1 MTNVLF
7 FFCLS
12 WITLANTEKNL
23 TTINIPFN
31 TSIPI
36 ICTSNSVIKIS
47 NISVETNS
55 KCAPKNC
62 SLSEQENVR
71 TRSTCN
77 GQSSC
82 NITSNMPNSCLLELG
97 FFSLSYS
104 CLEVAHSCNFD
115 NSWCGWMRFP
125 KGKGIYKWKRKKGA
139 TKTKFT
145 GPSKDHTS
153 VSVTGF
159 YVYSNA
165 KNGNTSDIAQLTSG
179 PIVSGP
185 KQCLSFWY
193 HMYGD
198 DIGSLR
204 VFQLNNVKG
213 NEKRIFRKKSNQ
225 SDAWHQ
231 EKIDLKKIVGTYK
244 IRFEAIHGNGPKGD
258 IALDDISIVNKM
270 CSDFNSQCRSS
281 PGACKGTIDH
291 IKSCQHVNETIE
303 LTECSNIYMNI
314 DKSSL
319 RFEPKFIPIACYA
332 IYQQIN
338 DSLCT
343 NVSSWD
349 LCTLDMSKYIQ
360 DHPECFNRYTMKTEY
375 ECEDPQETVMNSTK
389 FTETTPALFDITA
402 QMTTEQLETT
412 YLHLQTTDKSHIT
425 VAFIPLTSEPLHVT
439 ESWASKSES
448 QQLLDRSIVA
458 GLAVGAV
465 VCFGIIIGLIILYC
479 NRRSNTYKKGNEL
492 KYKSDN
498 ALNQKI
504 NLPPMNSN
512 TINKVLCD
520 ADPDYQHY
528 YEIKDIKRSFVN
540 MQTEND
546 LADNQKYNIPDQ
558 NNITGKR
565 HEIGRHLNNSDYTV
579 TEENDIGETGLHS
592 FNVLKLQGKQDGK
605 TIDKNNKTTTLSG
618 RENNYTIIDQS
629 RIEQD
634 HEYDVISA
642 HNDICHSSLP
652 EISESATYV
661 VLDPR
666 ETGFN
671 RSTDHLFKDCKDVP
685 NKFETSSLVN
695 INGNTMR
702 LKTATSASNVA
713 LDPKE
718 TRFNRTKRLT
728 F

>member
-23 TTINIPFN
+23 ITINIPFN
-31 TSIPI
+31 NSIPI
-36 ICTSNSVIKIS
+36 ICTGNSAIKIS
-47 NISVETNS
+47 NISVEKNS

-71 TRSTCN
+71 TRNTCN

-104 CLEVAHSCNFD
+104 CLAVAHSCNFD
-115 NSWCGWMRFP
+115 NSWCGWMRSP
-125 KGKGIYKWKRKKGA
+125 KGKRIYKWKRKKGA

-153 VSVTGF
+153 VSVTGI

-165 KNGNTSDIAQLTSG
+165 RNGNTSDVAQLTSG

-213 NEKRIFRKKSNQ
+213 NEKRIFIKESNQ

-231 EKIDLKKIVGTYK
+231 ETIDLNKIGGTYK

-258 IALDDISIVNKM
+258 IALDDISIVNKK
-270 CSDFNSQCRSS
+270 CSDFNSQCRSN

-291 IKSCQHVNETIE
+291 IKSCQHVNKTIE

-319 RFEPKFIPIACYA
+319 RFEPKFIPIACST

-349 LCTLDMSKYIQ
+349 LCTLDMSKSIQ
-360 DHPECFNRYTMKTEY
+360 DHPECFNRYLMKTEY
-375 ECEDPQETVMNSTK
+375 ECEDQQETVMNSTAITEPA
-389 FTETTPALFDITA
+389 FTSQSETNTLFDITT
-402 QMTTEQLETT
+402 QMTTKQLLETT
-412 YLHLQTTDKSHIT
+412 NRHLQTTDKSHTT
-425 VAFIPLTSEPLHVT
+425 VTFISLTSEPLNVT
-439 ESWASKSES
+439 ESGTSKSKAQKIS
-448 QQLLDRSIVA
+448 DPSIVA

-465 VCFGIIIGLIILYC
+465 VCFGIILGLISLFC
-479 NRRSNTYKKGNEL
+479 KRRSNKEKIRNEI
-492 KYKSDN
+492 KQKNDN
-498 ALNQKI
+498 AFNQKA
-504 NLPPMNSN
+504 NLSQMNSSTTN
-512 TINKVLCD
+512 RVSGE

-528 YEIKDIKRSFVN
+528 YEIKDIERSPVN
-540 MQTEND
+540 VQTESNI
-546 LADNQKYNIPDQ
+546 ADIHKYSNTGQ
-558 NNITGKR
+558 NCLTR
-565 HEIGRHLNNSDYTV
+565 HEIGRPLNHSDYDI
-579 TEENDIGETGLHS
+579 TEENDIDDTVLQS
-592 FNVLKLQGKQDGK
+592 VNVLNVQNKEDHNTTDQ
-605 TIDKNNKTTTLSG
+605 NNQEAMLPEG
-618 RENNYTIIDQS
+618 ENNYTLIDPS
-629 RIEQD
+629 GIEK
-634 HEYDVISA
+634 EVE
-642 HNDICHSSLP
+642 ICHLSLP
-652 EISESATYV
+652 DIFNSANYV
-661 VLDPR
+661 VLDPK

-671 RSTDHLFKDCKDVP
+671 RSTDHLCTYDKEDS
-685 NKFETSSLVN
+685 NTFETSSLVN
-695 INGNTMR
+695 INGNIIR
-702 LKTATSASNVA
+702 DKTATPATNVV

-718 TRFNRTKRLT
+718 TSFSRTQRFTL
-728 F
+728 